1 MSSNMSV
8 PASEGC
14 WRNECGSEGKRH
26 VQEPAVN
33 TYLLLGFL
41 TCAVLSLW
49 FLSVNMA
56 PDSRIPNIFC
66 VGQQVT
72 VTFAY

>member
-1 MSSNMSV
+1 MSSNVSV

-33 TYLLLGFL
+33 TYLL
-41 TCAVLSLW
+41 TSWLSDMRSLVPLVPEREHGAR
-49 FLSVNMA
+49 FT
-56 PDSRIPNIFC
+56 DS
-66 VGQQVT
+66 
-72 VTFAY
+72 